1 KKAIVDHA
9 DRYYVLTKSL
19 PFSLQPHSVQKRTH
33 LRRRSQVM
41 NTLVPFNR
49 RFVTRK
55 KCVSNGRSMETSVS
69 AEAKRSHAD
78 LTQSKPSMTQA
89 SRSQGIRRPE

>member
-1 KKAIVDHA
+1 MREAFPAKGEYELTEHLDDEFEEQLKKNLEQGSSPREDW
-9 DRYYVLTKSL
+9 Y
-19 PFSLQPHSVQKRTH
+19 
-33 LRRRSQVM
+33 RRW
-41 NTLVPFNR
+41 PFNR
-49 RFVTRK
+49 RFVTRR

-69 AEAKRSHAD
+69 AEAKRSRAD